1 MENDSSLNTTVNE
14 SALVLLP
21 IGAVAFAPFLLL
33 QLVAA
38 IVSNAIL
45 LALVILACVKKLN
58 NNINIYLFSLAIGGL
73 MGAFSI
79 FCLLIQVL
87 ARYWILGFVICSIN
101 WYITIFYNF
110 FFLLIYLVISRDK
123 LKEVKD
129 PIKGRSTNK
138 RAYLNS
144 AFIVWFSSSSVAIA
158 LCIAWIFRNL
168 NQLDSL
174 SLIIEHGHFVCF
186 GLSNQ
191 GVSEMLRFILLSLS
205 LFCLWVTFTVIV
217 AVTFSNFMYIL
228 VELRKLKVFR
238 LRHAKEAQ
246 TREDITIDKLDKPIF
261 CTGEQRTA
269 KSLTFVFF
277 IQFSCVFIS
286 VGMTFAQ
293 AISNFIQ
300 PQGSTDF
307 KFYFVIL
314 LIVEFFPCINPVF
327 LILSNK
333 RFRTRV
339 KELFKCTLTP
349 EMEASPIH
357 NGMVKAKKAS
367 KFIFPMKKNQVSP
380 EVLLVQE

>member
-1 MENDSSLNTTVNE
+1 
-14 SALVLLP
+14 
-21 IGAVAFAPFLLL
+21 
-33 QLVAA
+33 
-38 IVSNAIL
+38 
-45 LALVILACVKKLN
+45 
-58 NNINIYLFSLAIGGL
+58 

-79 FCLLIQVL
+79 FCLLVQVL

-144 AFIVWFSSSSVAIA
+144 ALVWFSSSSVAIG
-158 LCIAWIFRNL
+158 LYITWIFRNL

-174 SLIIEHGHFVCF
+174 SLIIEHGHFICF

-191 GVSEMLRFILLSLS
+191 GVDEMLRLILLSLS

-228 VELRKLKVFR
+228 VELQKLKIFR
-238 LRHAKEAQ
+238 LRRAKEAQ
-246 TREDITIDKLDKPIF
+246 ARENITIDKLDKPIF
-261 CTGEQRTA
+261 RTGEQRTA
-269 KSLTFVFF
+269 KSLTFIFF

-307 KFYFVIL
+307 KFYFMIL

-349 EMEASPIH
+349 ETEASPVH
-357 NGMVKAKKAS
+357 NVNLIMVKANKAS
-367 KFIFPMKKNQVSP
+367 KFIFPMKKNQISP
-380 EVLLVQE
+380 EILLE